1 MAGDAITF
9 IGGNGPNQCPWAKS
23 AFLIFD
29 FSYYGTTC
37 RLLNAST
44 SLSYIP
50 HQSTHDIFLWLC
62 GIGRIPSFMASA
74 PSGPQLSGDN
84 NNSSSSSSSH
94 HPTAS
99 TSFPSSS
106 CSYST
111 LVQYL
116 WQTPFFFNYRFDDHA
131 CKAILSF
138 CYESLWQQNPALME
152 QYFYS
157 SPQELQQAIEKQ
169 LKYRSSSSNREHD
182 MNTTDTSSASASSI
196 NLPVWH
202 SNAIVPP
209 IDSSSER
216 GRQCGHVF
224 RKGEPVYRCRK
235 VQAAY
240 RIRDDLSLYLSYRTC
255 GLENI

>member
-1 MAGDAITF
+1 
-9 IGGNGPNQCPWAKS
+9 
-23 AFLIFD
+23 
-29 FSYYGTTC
+29 
-37 RLLNAST
+37 
-44 SLSYIP
+44 
-50 HQSTHDIFLWLC
+50 
-62 GIGRIPSFMASA
+62 MASA
-74 PSGPQLSGDN
+74 PSGPQLGGDN
-84 NNSSSSSSSH
+84 STSSSSSSH

-99 TSFPSSS
+99 TSYPSSS
-106 CSYST
+106 CSSYST

-116 WQTPFFFNYRFDDHA
+116 WQTPFSFNYRFDDHA
-131 CKAILSF
+131 CKAILSY

-169 LKYRSSSSNREHD
+169 LKYRSSSSSQEHD
-182 MNTTDTSSASASSI
+182 MDTTNTHSSGT
-196 NLPVWH
+196 LPVVWH

-235 VQAAY
+235 VQL
-240 RIRDDLSLYLSYRTC
+240 DQL
-255 GLENI
+255 G

>member
-1 MAGDAITF
+1 
-9 IGGNGPNQCPWAKS
+9 
-23 AFLIFD
+23 
-29 FSYYGTTC
+29 
-37 RLLNAST
+37 
-44 SLSYIP
+44 
-50 HQSTHDIFLWLC
+50 
-62 GIGRIPSFMASA
+62 MASA
-74 PSGPQLSGDN
+74 PSGPQLGGDN
-84 NNSSSSSSSH
+84 STSSSSSSH

-99 TSFPSSS
+99 TSYPSSS
-106 CSYST
+106 CSSYST

-131 CKAILSF
+131 CKAILSY

-169 LKYRSSSSNREHD
+169 LKYRSSSSNQEQD
-182 MNTTDTSSASASSI
+182 MDTNSSGT
-196 NLPVWH
+196 LPVVWH

-235 VQAAY
+235 VQLDQL
-240 RIRDDLSLYLSYRTC
+240 R
-255 GLENI
+255 